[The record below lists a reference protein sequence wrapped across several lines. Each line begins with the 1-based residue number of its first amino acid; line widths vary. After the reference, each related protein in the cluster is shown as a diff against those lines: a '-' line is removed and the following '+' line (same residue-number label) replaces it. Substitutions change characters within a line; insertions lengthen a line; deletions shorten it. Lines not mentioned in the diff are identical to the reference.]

1 MSEFTT
7 VLGNLGIVG
16 GVVQLFG
23 IDGVEGA
30 FLLFILGAYLVL
42 KPYLKFYF
50 VLLSFCH
57 KKCYN
62 DY

>member
-1 MSEFTT
+1 
-7 VLGNLGIVG
+7 
-16 GVVQLFG
+16 VVQLFG